1 MIKLPFFVGF
11 TLAIA
16 FCFETTIFD
25 GTSFAG
31 GGGVNLTTAA
41 VGFNTLTGVSSAVLP
56 PRRFVPRFT
65 AFVGAGAVDV
75 DGFGTGVVYLNT
87 VTYRLFYLQH

>member
-1 MIKLPFFVGF
+1 MTTFV
-11 TLAIA
+11 
-16 FCFETTIFD
+16 

-31 GGGVNLTTAA
+31 GGVTLTTAATAA
-41 VGFNTLTGVSSAVLP
+41 VGFNTLIGVSSAGVLT

-75 DGFGTGVVYLNT
+75 DGFGTDVV
-87 VTYRLFYLQH
+87 